1 MRSLLMFSAGLMLVG
16 YSTHTASPT
25 RTASSQSFPVPTAT
39 QSESTQQSDYAQAL
53 DQWRSHRIRRGEI
66 AETKDYD
73 EGFLKGYTGPPGLVD
88 GSPDFNLGHSDGM
101 LAKTGMLPNQTD
113 AGDGK

>member
-1 MRSLLMFSAGLMLVG
+1 MKFLLIFFAALMLVG
-16 YSTHTASPT
+16 YPVHTASSTQTTSPK
-25 RTASSQSFPVPTAT
+25 SCPVPTAT
-39 QSESTQQSDYAQAL
+39 QSESSDYAQAL
-53 DQWRSHRIRRGEI
+53 DQWRSHRIRRGELSDT
-66 AETKDYD
+66 EDYD

-101 LAKTGMLPNQTD
+101 LSKTGMLPNRPD

>member
-1 MRSLLMFSAGLMLVG
+1 MKFLLIFSAALMLVG
-16 YSTHTASPT
+16 FSAH
-25 RTASSQSFPVPTAT
+25 TASSQSFPVPTAT
-39 QSESTQQSDYAQAL
+39 QSESSDYAQAL

-66 AETKDYD
+66 ADTRDYD

-101 LAKTGMLPNQTD
+101 LAKTGKLPNQPD
-113 AGDGK
+113 

>member
-1 MRSLLMFSAGLMLVG
+1 MNFLRIVSAALMLAGFSV
-16 YSTHTASPT
+16 H
-25 RTASSQSFPVPTAT
+25 TASSQSFPVQTAP
-39 QSESTQQSDYAQAL
+39 QSESTQHSEYARAL

-66 AETKDYD
+66 ADTKDYD

-101 LAKTGMLPNQTD
+101 LAKMGKLPNQPD
-113 AGDGK
+113 AGDGE

>member
-1 MRSLLMFSAGLMLVG
+1 MKFLLIISTALMLVG
-16 YSTHTASPT
+16 YSVHTASPT
-25 RTASSQSFPVPTAT
+25 QTASSKSFPVPTAT
-39 QSESTQQSDYAQAL
+39 QSEATQQRDYAQAL

-66 AETKDYD
+66 ADTKDYD

-101 LAKTGMLPNQTD
+101 LAKTGTLPNQPD

>member
-1 MRSLLMFSAGLMLVG
+1 MKVLLIFSAALMLVG
-16 YSTHTASPT
+16 GSVHTASPT
-25 RTASSQSFPVPTAT
+25 RTASSNSFPAPTAT
-39 QSESTQQSDYAQAL
+39 QSEPTQQSDYAQAL

-66 AETKDYD
+66 ADTEDYD
-73 EGFLKGYTGPPGLVD
+73 EGFLKGYTSPPGLVD

-101 LAKTGMLPNQTD
+101 LAKTGKLPNQPD